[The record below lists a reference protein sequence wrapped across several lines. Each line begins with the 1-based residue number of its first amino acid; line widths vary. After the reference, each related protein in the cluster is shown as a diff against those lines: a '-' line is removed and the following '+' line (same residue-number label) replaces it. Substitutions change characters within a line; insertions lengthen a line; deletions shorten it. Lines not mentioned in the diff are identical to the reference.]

1 MCASAF
7 FPFRLSDGAPVNPA
21 DWYQA
26 ISTHA
31 GPDVIPDSVAPLP
44 GAEVLVLGAL
54 APVSERREASLRCGP
69 VERRFVLN
77 PDPDDPDA
85 PLLAGPGAAVWHDK
99 DNPDG
104 RGGPDDDRGPLI
116 LAMQDRS
123 MPVWLGSTPF
133 DHPLRL
139 RRAGTPNVASGA
151 GWPADAHPAVLYEAH
166 PAFWAEALY
175 PGEPLA
181 YEGLAG
187 PDLATNLPPYR
198 VTITSARDD
207 GRWVPETTRIHCVTI
222 IPVAD
227 VGAVIWRAAI
237 DLGDDVLGDSVFALV
252 AALEDADAPVKDE
265 EHWGTI
271 AVDRWDDPTLSLD
284 DRPLLPAA
292 LAASVTLPF
301 ALPEDDVMEAR
312 RSAAE
317 SWIRDEAGLPDE
329 NPFGDATPAEAK
341 FVDKIQN
348 AANDDDKPPD
358 PAAVGDLAQAALA
371 AGKRRHEE
379 AGFKV
384 DEDEI
389 DPERPRDPVV
399 RGNLLDAEIARR
411 LSAPYSAPNEM
422 AMAEHLRAMET
433 EDFDLEGALIK
444 IADARLMSPEPQL
457 SWPAL
462 DETEAARFGDRFAEL
477 LSKEDPV
484 RHLDVS
490 SATVDGGSG
499 AAGSENRE

>member
-384 DEDEI
+384 DEDEN
-389 DPERPRDPVV
+389 RSR
-399 RGNLLDAEIARR
+399 
-411 LSAPYSAPNEM
+411 
-422 AMAEHLRAMET
+422 T
-433 EDFDLEGALIK
+433 
-444 IADARLMSPEPQL
+444 
-457 SWPAL
+457 
-462 DETEAARFGDRFAEL
+462 AA
-477 LSKEDPV
+477 
-484 RHLDVS
+484 
-490 SATVDGGSG
+490 
-499 AAGSENRE
+499 